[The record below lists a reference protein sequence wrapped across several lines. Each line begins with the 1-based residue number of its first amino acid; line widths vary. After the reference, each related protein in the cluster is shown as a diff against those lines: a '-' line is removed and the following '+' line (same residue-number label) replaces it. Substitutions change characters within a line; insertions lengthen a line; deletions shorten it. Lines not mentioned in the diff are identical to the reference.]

1 MLRLGARASFPA
13 KRAEERQNSK
23 NLKKNETSFVARKQR
38 GKKEETFLNTI
49 SLCQRQEY
57 TRARKRTTTKTKR
70 KKFCAS
76 ESEREESFWF
86 SFEEEE
92 AQRRRIC
99 CLFFFVRFYDEN
111 HVDARKSPKFS
122 REI

>member
-1 MLRLGARASFPA
+1 VPERVFPPKEQ
-13 KRAEERQNSK
+13 KRGKIQK